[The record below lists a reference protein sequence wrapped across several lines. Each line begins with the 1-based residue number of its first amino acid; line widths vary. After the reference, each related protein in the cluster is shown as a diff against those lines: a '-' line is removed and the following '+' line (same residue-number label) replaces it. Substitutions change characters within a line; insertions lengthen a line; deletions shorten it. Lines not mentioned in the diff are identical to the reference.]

1 MSDHEIQ
8 ELDDRLSPETAEA
21 LQRWRMACQS
31 IYTGLADVKARDS
44 IKQEKV
50 NE

>member
-1 MSDHEIQ
+1 MTDPDLQ

-31 IYTGLADVKARDS
+31 IFTGIADVKAMP
-44 IKQEKV
+44 EK
-50 NE
+50 EE